1 MPTAAVVIPTYK
13 EKLNEFEK
21 ISLAQVRKVLG
32 KYPIIFVAPE
42 GKIFSYFDD
51 NNKVVYFPQEFF
63 QSVETYSRLM
73 LSPEFYEK
81 FFDYDFILIYQLDAF
96 VFSDMLEYFCSLGY
110 DNIGA
115 AWPAFIRPTFNHNGK
130 KYRPKVGNGGFSL
143 RRVKSFYNVLINH
156 ADLAKNFYT
165 LAEDTFFSLCGA
177 ANIDGFTSAPVNVAN
192 KFSAEILPAR
202 CVKKNGG
209 DLPFGCHDWNDLD
222 AEFYSKVIPK
232 FGYDLSKI
240 KYKMHS
246 HDDDLMIDNF
256 LRVSA
261 LRLTRRLIRG
271 QSVARYIPK
280 INYASMR
287 VINSPPAIAIME
299 NLCKEMA
306 GLIGKIFLYDEKDI
320 NAMIEKLSPEKNPHL
335 LISPA
340 VDDETLDEL
349 EERGVEYGRVI
360 SFQKEYLNYC
370 IELFHNLGK

>member
-1 MPTAAVVIPTYK
+1 M
-13 EKLNEFEK
+13 
-21 ISLAQVRKVLG
+21 R
-32 KYPIIFVAPE
+32 
-42 GKIFSYFDD
+42 
-51 NNKVVYFPQEFF
+51 
-63 QSVETYSRLM
+63 
-73 LSPEFYEK
+73 
-81 FFDYDFILIYQLDAF
+81 
-96 VFSDMLEYFCSLGY
+96 
-110 DNIGA
+110 
-115 AWPAFIRPTFNHNGK
+115 
-130 KYRPKVGNGGFSL
+130 
-143 RRVKSFYNVLINH
+143 
-156 ADLAKNFYT
+156 
-165 LAEDTFFSLCGA
+165 
-177 ANIDGFTSAPVNVAN
+177 
-192 KFSAEILPAR
+192 
-202 CVKKNGG
+202 
-209 DLPFGCHDWNDLD
+209 
-222 AEFYSKVIPK
+222 
-232 FGYDLSKI
+232 KI

-246 HDDDLMIDNF
+246 YDDALMIYNL

-261 LRLTRRLIRG
+261 LRLTRRLIRW

-340 VDDETLDEL
+340 VDDEILDEL